1 MSKYLGE
8 VCYNV
13 CNLLFGGSVS
23 SKRVHV
29 YVYVD
34 TYSKW
39 NERNVENV
47 NYCKQLIALGEE
59 CSVYLFNFSFGMI
72 RIFKLKRNDKGEKEN
87 GKREIGNN
95 QVLQVFL

>member
-1 MSKYLGE
+1 M
-8 VCYNV
+8 
-13 CNLLFGGSVS
+13 
-23 SKRVHV
+23 
-29 YVYVD
+29 
-34 TYSKW
+34 
-39 NERNVENV
+39 ENV

-72 RIFKLKRNDKGEKEN
+72 RIFKLKKNEQRNDKGEKEN